1 MKARFTWMTLLLTG
15 FLTLAGCGGNNE
27 VDLTTDT
34 TMTDTGLT
42 GIEQET
48 VAIANLEPTQG
59 NNTRGTVTFTQMG
72 EVVRIQANITGLAP
86 GQHGFHIHENGDCSN
101 NAEAA
106 GGHYNPAGTPH
117 GGPHAPVGQRHVGDF
132 GNIEAGAD
140 GTATFERTDSL
151 VTLSGMNSVVGK
163 AVVVHAGA
171 DDLQSQPSGNS
182 GARVACGVI
191 WMEGDMGLMQDT
203 TMTDTTTTDTTG
215 F

>member
-86 GQHGFHIHENGDCSN
+86 GQHGFHIHENGDCSAPDATSDIIDFAITEPPRATPPARPTTN
-101 NAEAA
+101 RARRAPARNALI
-106 GGHYNPAGTPH
+106 
-117 GGPHAPVGQRHVGDF
+117 R
-132 GNIEAGAD
+132 
-140 GTATFERTDSL
+140 
-151 VTLSGMNSVVGK
+151 
-163 AVVVHAGA
+163 
-171 DDLQSQPSGNS
+171 
-182 GARVACGVI
+182 C
-191 WMEGDMGLMQDT
+191 
-203 TMTDTTTTDTTG
+203 
-215 F
+215 

>member
-1 MKARFTWMTLLLTG
+1 MERRG
-15 FLTLAGCGGNNE
+15 FLKSAG
-27 VDLTTDT
+27 
-34 TMTDTGLT
+34 
-42 GIEQET
+42 
-48 VAIANLEPTQG
+48 
-59 NNTRGTVTFTQMG
+59 
-72 EVVRIQANITGLAP
+72 TGLAA
-86 GQHGFHIHENGDCSN
+86 G
-101 NAEAA
+101 AA
-106 GGHYNPAGTPH
+106 IAPVAAIAQDKKFRWKLQSANPAGTPH

-140 GTATFERTDSL
+140 STATFERTDSL